1 MNFAQIRKYDVAN
14 GVGIRATLFV
24 SGCHFNCPGCF
35 NKEYQNFSFGNEFT
49 DEEMQKFID
58 LGKNPSISGFSFLGG
73 EPLDQ
78 INDDTL
84 LRTVKAIKEQTGKTI
99 WLWTGYVFEN
109 LNEKQMEIVKHI
121 DVLVDGPFI
130 EAQKDMRLNSHIGH
144 ILAADYLLNIHP
156 QKPVIF
162 RFHPQAQRRNLP
174 IGTAHRNHIYG
185 GILLLHCAHPFS

>member
-1 MNFAQIRKYDVAN
+1 MNYAQIRKYDVAN
-14 GVGIRATLFV
+14 GVGIRTTLFV

-35 NKEYQNFSFGNEFT
+35 NKEYQDFSFGKEFT

-58 LGKNPSISGFSFLGG
+58 LGNNPSISGFSFLGG

-84 LRTVKAIKEQTGKTI
+84 LRTVKAIKEYTDKTI

-109 LNEKQMEIVKHI
+109 LSEKQLEIVKHI

-130 EAQKDMRLNSHIGH
+130 EAQKDMRLLFRGSANQRI
-144 ILAADYLLNIHP
+144 IDVQKTLAENKIVLWE
-156 QKPVIF
+156 KE
-162 RFHPQAQRRNLP
+162 
-174 IGTAHRNHIYG
+174 
-185 GILLLHCAHPFS
+185 

>member
-1 MNFAQIRKYDVAN
+1 MNYAQIRRYDVAN
-14 GVGIRATLFV
+14 GVGIRTTLFV

-35 NKEYQNFSFGNEFT
+35 NKEYQDFNFGNEFT

-58 LGKNPSISGFSFLGG
+58 LGKSENINGYSFLGG

-130 EAQKDMRLNSHIGH
+130 EAQKDMRLLFRGSANQRI
-144 ILAADYLLNIHP
+144 IDV
-156 QKPVIF
+156 QKTLKENKIV
-162 RFHPQAQRRNLP
+162 LWEKE
-174 IGTAHRNHIYG
+174 
-185 GILLLHCAHPFS
+185 

>member
-1 MNFAQIRKYDVAN
+1 MNYAQIRKYDVAN

-24 SGCHFNCPGCF
+24 SGCHFNCPCCF
-35 NKEYQNFSFGNEFT
+35 NKEYQDFSFGSEFT
-49 DEEMQKFID
+49 DEEMQNFID

-78 INDDTL
+78 LNDDTL

-109 LNEKQMEIVKHI
+109 LSEKQMEIVKYI

-130 EAQKDMRLNSHIGH
+130 EAQKDMRLLFRGSANQRI
-144 ILAADYLLNIHP
+144 IDVQKTLKENNIVLWE
-156 QKPVIF
+156 KE
-162 RFHPQAQRRNLP
+162 
-174 IGTAHRNHIYG
+174 
-185 GILLLHCAHPFS
+185 

>member
-35 NKEYQNFSFGNEFT
+35 NKEYQDFSFGNEFT
-49 DEEMQKFID
+49 DEEMQKVID

-84 LRTVKAIKEQTGKTI
+84 LRTVKAIKGQTGKTI
-99 WLWTGYVFEN
+99 WMWTGYVFEN

-130 EAQKDMRLNSHIGH
+130 EAQKDMRLLFRGSANQRI
-144 ILAADYLLNIHP
+144 IDVQQTLKENNIVLWE
-156 QKPVIF
+156 KE
-162 RFHPQAQRRNLP
+162 
-174 IGTAHRNHIYG
+174 
-185 GILLLHCAHPFS
+185 

>member
-1 MNFAQIRKYDVAN
+1 MNYAQIRKYDVAN

-35 NKEYQNFSFGNEFT
+35 NKEYQNFSFGKEFT

-78 INDDTL
+78 LTDDTL
-84 LRTVKAIKEQTGKTI
+84 LRTVKEIKKQTGKSI
-99 WLWTGYVFEN
+99 WLWTGYVYEN
-109 LNEKQMEIVKHI
+109 LNPQQMEIVKNI

-130 EAQKDMRLNSHIGH
+130 EEQKDMRLLFRGSANQRI
-144 ILAADYLLNIHP
+144 IDV
-156 QKPVIF
+156 QKTLSEEKIV
-162 RFHPQAQRRNLP
+162 LWEK
-174 IGTAHRNHIYG
+174 
-185 GILLLHCAHPFS
+185 